1 MTRSPSPTSRLA
13 RSFRLMRLRME
24 RIRLAR
30 RMRGLAGLLDVP
42 HDVSA
47 QAQARIARMRRRAQA
62 VARILG

>member
-1 MTRSPSPTSRLA
+1 MTRSPSLTSRFV
-13 RSFRLMRLRME
+13 RSFRLLRLRME

-42 HDVSA
+42 HEVSV

>member
-1 MTRSPSPTSRLA
+1 MTRSPTPTSRFV
-13 RSFRLMRLRME
+13 RSFRLLRLRME

-42 HDVSA
+42 HEVSV

>member
-1 MTRSPSPTSRLA
+1 MPKTPSPLGRLA
-13 RSFRLMRLRME
+13 RSFRLLRLRLE
-24 RIRLAR
+24 RARLTR

-42 HDVSA
+42 HDVAA

>member
-1 MTRSPSPTSRLA
+1 
-13 RSFRLMRLRME
+13 ME

-42 HDVSA
+42 HEVSV